1 MCNNYQRT
9 GNKMKKLNNGW
20 LVPDDDTRVSRLL
33 EKDSSM
39 GQISYEDKYRS
50 LIIES
55 LPNKRTFVDVGANV
69 GIWSLP
75 MKSHFKN
82 VISYEPSKQN
92 IECIKA
98 NIPNGIDLREKA
110 VADFNGE
117 AKFHQAGKNCGD
129 GKLCREGVKSTYTV
143 PVVKLDD
150 ENLENVDMI
159 KIDTQGWELDVLK
172 GMSNLI
178 KSQQPWIMIE
188 VNEDIDLCCA
198 LMESLNYE
206 TVYVKSKRNFVWAPK
221 TVHNCP
227 ADKSIFKRYLGPGPY
242 AKRYGTKQIS

>member
-1 MCNNYQRT
+1 
-9 GNKMKKLNNGW
+9 MKNLKNGW
-20 LVPDDDTRVSRLL
+20 MVPDDDQRVSMLL
-33 EKDSSM
+33 EKDTDM
-39 GQISYEDKYRS
+39 MNPAYEDKYRK
-50 LIIES
+50 LVIEY

-75 MKSHFKN
+75 MTRQFKN

-92 IECIKA
+92 IECIKV
-98 NIPNGIDLREKA
+98 NIPTGIDLREKA
-110 VADFNGE
+110 VADFKGE

-129 GKLCREGVKSTYTV
+129 GKLCREGVKSSYNV

-150 ENLENVDMI
+150 ENLVDVDLV

-172 GMSNLI
+172 GMAEII
-178 KSQQPWIMIE
+178 KNQQPWIMIE
-188 VNEDIDLCCA
+188 VNEDIDKCCA

-221 TVHNCP
+221 TGHNSP
-227 ADKSIFKRYLGPGPY
+227 KDKSILRRYLGPGPY
-242 AKRYGTKQIS
+242 AKRYGGK

>member
-1 MCNNYQRT
+1 
-9 GNKMKKLNNGW
+9 MKKLNNGW

-39 GQISYEDKYRS
+39 DQISYEDKYRL

-82 VISYEPSKQN
+82 VVSYEPSKQN

-129 GKLCREGVKSTYTV
+129 GKLCREGVKSTYVV

-150 ENLENVDMI
+150 ENLQNVDMI

-188 VNEDIDLCCA
+188 VNEDIDLCCS

-221 TVHNCP
+221 TGHNSP

-242 AKRYGTKQIS
+242 AKRYGTKQIKK

>member
-1 MCNNYQRT
+1 
-9 GNKMKKLNNGW
+9 MKKLNNGW
-20 LVPDDDTRVSRLL
+20 LVPDDDQRVSFLL
-33 EKDSSM
+33 EKDENM
-39 GQISYEDKYRS
+39 ENPSYEDKYRK
-50 LIIES
+50 LVIDH

-75 MKSHFKN
+75 MRLHFKK
-82 VISYEPSKQN
+82 VISYEPSIQN

-98 NIPNGIDLREKA
+98 NIPTGIELRTKA

-159 KIDTQGWELDVLK
+159 KIDTQGWELDVLR

-178 KSQQPWIMIE
+178 DSQRPWIMIE
-188 VNEDIDLCCA
+188 VNEDVDKCCE
-198 LMESLNYE
+198 LLESLDYE

-221 TVHNCP
+221 TGRNSP
-227 ADKSIFKRYLGPGPY
+227 ADTSILKRYLGPGPY
-242 AKRYGTKQIS
+242 AERYGGK

>member
-1 MCNNYQRT
+1 
-9 GNKMKKLNNGW
+9 MKKLNNGW
-20 LVPDDDTRVSRLL
+20 MVPDDDTRVSGLL
-33 EKDSSM
+33 ENDLSM
-39 GQISYEDKYRS
+39 DHPSYEDKYRS

-82 VISYEPSKQN
+82 VISYEPSLQN

-98 NIPNGIDLREKA
+98 NIPTGIELREKA
-110 VADFNGE
+110 VADFAGE

-129 GKLCREGVKSTYTV
+129 GKLCREGVKSSYTV

-150 ENLENVDMI
+150 EGLDNVDMI

-172 GMSNLI
+172 GMIELI
-178 KSQQPWIMIE
+178 KSCRPWVMFEI
-188 VNEDIDLCCA
+188 NEDVDLCCKF
-198 LMESLNYE
+198 MEDLDYE
-206 TVYVKSKRNFVWAPK
+206 VVYVKSKRNFIWAPK
-221 TVHNCP
+221 KGHNSP
-227 ADKSIFKRYLGPGPY
+227 VDKTILKRYLGPGPY
-242 AKRYGTKQIS
+242 AERFGGK

>member
-1 MCNNYQRT
+1 
-9 GNKMKKLNNGW
+9 MKKLKNGW
-20 LVPDDDTRVSRLL
+20 LVPDDDTRVSGLL
-33 EKDSSM
+33 ENDLSM
-39 GQISYEDKYRS
+39 NQPSYEDKYRS
-50 LIIES
+50 LIIEA

-75 MKSHFKN
+75 MRSHFEK
-82 VISYEPSKQN
+82 VISYEPSRQN
-92 IECIKA
+92 IECLKS
-98 NIPNGIDLREKA
+98 NIPNGIELREKA

-129 GKLCREGVKSTYTV
+129 GKLCREGVKSTYMV

-150 ENLENVDMI
+150 ENLQNVDMI

-178 KSQQPWIMIE
+178 VAQRPWIMIE
-188 VNEDIDLCCA
+188 INEDVDKCCVV
-198 LMESLNYE
+198 MESLDYE

-221 TVHNCP
+221 RGHNSP
-227 ADKSIFKRYLGPGPY
+227 VDKSILKRYLGPGPY
-242 AKRYGTKQIS
+242 AKRYGGK

>member
-1 MCNNYQRT
+1 
-9 GNKMKKLNNGW
+9 MKKLKNGW
-20 LVPDDDTRVSRLL
+20 FVPDDDTRVSGLL
-33 EKDSSM
+33 ENDLSM
-39 GQISYEDKYRS
+39 DHPSYEDKYRS
-50 LIIES
+50 LVIES

-75 MKSHFKN
+75 MRLHFEK

-92 IECIKA
+92 IECIKS
-98 NIPNGIDLREKA
+98 NIPSGIELREKA

-129 GKLCREGVKSTYTV
+129 GKLCREGVKSTYVV

-150 ENLENVDMI
+150 ENLQNVDMI

-178 KSQQPWIMIE
+178 NSQRPWIMIE
-188 VNEDIDLCCA
+188 INEDVDKCCE
-198 LMESLNYE
+198 LMENYGYE
-206 TVYVKSKRNFVWAPK
+206 TVCIKSKRNFVWAPK
-221 TVHNCP
+221 TGHNSP
-227 ADKSIFKRYLGPGPY
+227 VDKSILKRFLGSGPY
-242 AKRYGTKQIS
+242 AERYGGK

>member
-1 MCNNYQRT
+1 
-9 GNKMKKLNNGW
+9 MKKLKNGW
-20 LVPDDDTRVSRLL
+20 LVPDDDTRVSGLL
-33 EKDSSM
+33 ENDLSM
-39 GQISYEDKYRS
+39 DQPSYEDKYRS

-75 MKSHFKN
+75 MRLHFEK

-92 IECIKA
+92 IECIKS
-98 NIPNGIDLREKA
+98 NIPSGIELREKA

-129 GKLCREGVKSTYTV
+129 GKLCREGVKSTYVV

-150 ENLENVDMI
+150 ENLQNVDMI

-178 KSQQPWIMIE
+178 NSQRPWIMIE
-188 VNEDIDLCCA
+188 INEDVDKCCE
-198 LMESLNYE
+198 LMENYGYE
-206 TVYVKSKRNFVWAPK
+206 TVCIKSKRNFVWAPK
-221 TVHNCP
+221 TGHNSP
-227 ADKSIFKRYLGPGPY
+227 VDKSILKRFLGPGPY
-242 AKRYGTKQIS
+242 AERYGGK

>member
-1 MCNNYQRT
+1 
-9 GNKMKKLNNGW
+9 MKKLKNGW
-20 LVPDDDTRVSRLL
+20 FVPDDDTRVSGLL
-33 EKDSSM
+33 ENDLSM
-39 GQISYEDKYRS
+39 DHPSYEDKYRS

-55 LPNKRTFVDVGANV
+55 LSNKRTFVDVGANV

-75 MKSHFKN
+75 MKLHFEK

-92 IECIKA
+92 IECIKS
-98 NIPNGIDLREKA
+98 NIPSGIELREKA

-117 AKFHQAGKNCGD
+117 AEFHQAGKNCGD
-129 GKLCREGVKSTYTV
+129 GKLCREGVKSAYVV

-150 ENLENVDMI
+150 ENLQNVDMI

-178 KSQQPWIMIE
+178 NSQRPWIMIE
-188 VNEDIDLCCA
+188 INEDVDKCCE
-198 LMESLNYE
+198 LMENYGYE

-221 TVHNCP
+221 TGHNSP
-227 ADKSIFKRYLGPGPY
+227 VDKSILKRYLGPGPY
-242 AKRYGTKQIS
+242 AERYGGK

>member
-1 MCNNYQRT
+1 
-9 GNKMKKLNNGW
+9 MKKLKNGW
-20 LVPDDDTRVSRLL
+20 LVPDDDTRVSGLL
-33 EKDSSM
+33 ENDLSM
-39 GQISYEDKYRS
+39 DQPSYEDKYRS

-75 MKSHFKN
+75 MRLHFEK

-92 IECIKA
+92 IECIKS
-98 NIPNGIDLREKA
+98 NIPSGIELREKA

-129 GKLCREGVKSTYTV
+129 GKLCREGVKSAYVV

-150 ENLENVDMI
+150 ENLQNVDMI

-178 KSQQPWIMIE
+178 NSQRPWIMIE
-188 VNEDIDLCCA
+188 INEDVDKCCE
-198 LMESLNYE
+198 LMENYGYE
-206 TVYVKSKRNFVWAPK
+206 TVCIKSKRNFVWAPK
-221 TVHNCP
+221 TGHNSP
-227 ADKSIFKRYLGPGPY
+227 VDKSILKRFLGPGPY
-242 AKRYGTKQIS
+242 AERYGGK

>member
-1 MCNNYQRT
+1 MN
-9 GNKMKKLNNGW
+9 KLNNGW
-20 LVPDDDTRVSRLL
+20 MVPFGDQRITRLI
-33 EKDSSM
+33 ENDQSM
-39 GQISYEDKYRS
+39 YEPYYESKFMNAV
-50 LIIES
+50 IEH

-75 MKSHFKN
+75 MTQYFKK

-92 IECIKA
+92 IECIKV
-98 NIPNGIDLREKA
+98 NIPKGIELREKA

-129 GKLCREGVKSTYTV
+129 GKLCREGVKSTYVV

-150 ENLENVDMI
+150 ENLQNVDLI

-172 GMSNLI
+172 GMGEII
-178 KSQQPWIMIE
+178 KTQQPWIMIE
-188 VNEDIDLCCA
+188 VNEDIDLCCN
-198 LMESLNYE
+198 LMENYGYE

-221 TVHNCP
+221 TGHNSP
-227 ADKSIFKRYLGPGPY
+227 ADKSILQRYLGPGPY
-242 AKRYGTKQIS
+242 AKRYGGK

>member
-1 MCNNYQRT
+1 
-9 GNKMKKLNNGW
+9 MKKLKNGW
-20 LVPDDDTRVSRLL
+20 FVPDDDTRVSGLL
-33 EKDSSM
+33 ENDLSM
-39 GQISYEDKYRS
+39 DHPSYEDKYRS
-50 LIIES
+50 LVIES

-75 MKSHFKN
+75 MRLHFEK

-92 IECIKA
+92 IECIKS
-98 NIPNGIDLREKA
+98 NIPSGIELREKA

-117 AKFHQAGKNCGD
+117 AEFHQAGKNCGD
-129 GKLCREGVKSTYTV
+129 GKLCREGVKSAYVV

-150 ENLENVDMI
+150 ENLQNVDMI

-178 KSQQPWIMIE
+178 NSQRPWIMNEINEE
-188 VNEDIDLCCA
+188 VDKCCE
-198 LMESLNYE
+198 LMENYGYE

-221 TVHNCP
+221 TGHNSP
-227 ADKSIFKRYLGPGPY
+227 VDKSILKRYLGLGPY
-242 AKRYGTKQIS
+242 AERYGGK

>member
-1 MCNNYQRT
+1 
-9 GNKMKKLNNGW
+9 MKKLKNGW
-20 LVPDDDTRVSRLL
+20 AVPDDDTRVSGLL
-33 EKDSSM
+33 EDDLSM
-39 GQISYEDKYRS
+39 DRPSYEDKYRS
-50 LIIES
+50 LIIDL

-75 MKSHFKN
+75 MKLHFEK
-82 VISYEPSKQN
+82 VISYEPSVQN

-98 NIPNGIDLREKA
+98 NIPTGIELRTKA

-129 GKLCREGVKSTYTV
+129 GKLCREGVKSTYVV

-150 ENLENVDMI
+150 ENLQNVDMV
-159 KIDTQGWELDVLK
+159 KIDTQGWELDALK
-172 GMSNLI
+172 GMHNI
-178 KSQQPWIMIE
+178 ITTQQPWIMIE

-198 LMESLNYE
+198 LMENYGYE

-221 TVHNCP
+221 TGHNSP

-242 AKRYGTKQIS
+242 AKRYGGK